1 MSASLTDRYVW
12 AVLRAVPGAQRAELE
27 PEIRALVADAIE
39 AKAATGSTS
48 DPETE
53 RAALVE
59 LGDPNQLAARYVEG
73 PRHLIGP
80 AVFPEWKRLTT
91 TLVAILVPIIAI
103 VTFAATMVG
112 SGTIGQAIVH
122 ALGSAF
128 GVAVQTVFWIT
139 LVFAVIE
146 RTANVAELTGEPWT
160 PDALPDLPDD
170 GRMSLLE
177 VAGTLVV
184 NILVIGGL
192 LWVQLQPPITIDG
205 SAYPL
210 FDPALWSFWLPW
222 FIVVTVLE
230 IVFTVVLYLRGR
242 WTYTFAVINAVLGAA
257 FAVPALF
264 LWQNDLL
271 LNPDLVAAITA
282 STGSRWLEV
291 SGTITAIAIV
301 AIVAWDAIDGFRKA
315 YQASRPALRGGVA
328 G

>member
-12 AVLRAVPGAQRAELE
+12 AVLRAVPGAQRADLE
-27 PEIRALVADAIE
+27 PEIRALVADTID
-39 AKAATGSTS
+39 AKAGAGSLN
-48 DPETE
+48 EAEAE

-59 LGDPNQLAARYVEG
+59 LGNPNQLAMRYVDG

-80 AVFPEWKRLTT
+80 AVYPEWKRLTT
-91 TLVAILVPIIAI
+91 TLVAVLVPIIGI
-103 VTFAATMVG
+103 VTFAASMVG
-112 SGTIGQAIVH
+112 SGTIGQSIVH
-122 ALGSAF
+122 SLGSAF
-128 GVAVQTVFWIT
+128 SVAVQTVFWIT

-146 RTANVAELTGEPWT
+146 RTVNVGELDGKPWT

-177 VAGTLVV
+177 VAGTVVV

-192 LWVQLQPPITIDG
+192 LWVQLQPPIQIEG

-242 WTYTFAVINAVLGAA
+242 WTYVFAVVNAVLGAA
-257 FAVPALF
+257 FAVPALY

-271 LNPDLVAAITA
+271 LNPDLVAAISA
-282 STGSRWLEV
+282 STGSRWIEI

-301 AIVAWDAIDGFRKA
+301 AVVAWDAIDGFRKA
-315 YQASRPALRGGVA
+315 YQASRPALRG
-328 G
+328 